1 MYILYIYIYIYI
13 YEIGD
18 RYISVILIG
27 MVQITVVVW
36 LSGPFFQSKNQR
48 TLPYKVW
55 LPYDNSP
62 DRIFWITYVPV
73 SIAITTVAFIASA
86 NDIVFC
92 GLIMVVCGQLKLLT
106 YRLTSLPKR
115 VEKALV
121 DKKLKHKEI
130 GAFEQEMVKQNIL
143 HHIFVYE
150 LVWIIEDKV
159 LTLVEQGRS
168 DGGCLANFM
177 LIFNRCRIFFDENPI
192 IFLPGYMVKLLVIA
206 KLPLYIYRFA
216 NTIKSAFTL
225 VILTQFITSSLIISI
240 NVYQLSTS
248 KSIDM
253 EFFTKLC
260 FLICV
265 LMEFFLFCWFGNE
278 LIVQSEEFGNFIHKI
293 DWISLRLQSTKR
305 LLFVA
310 LRATKPIVM
319 SR

>member
-1 MYILYIYIYIYI
+1 
-13 YEIGD
+13 
-18 RYISVILIG
+18 

-150 LVWIIEDKV
+150 
-159 LTLVEQGRS
+159 
-168 DGGCLANFM
+168 
-177 LIFNRCRIFFDENPI
+177 
-192 IFLPGYMVKLLVIA
+192 
-206 KLPLYIYRFA
+206 FA